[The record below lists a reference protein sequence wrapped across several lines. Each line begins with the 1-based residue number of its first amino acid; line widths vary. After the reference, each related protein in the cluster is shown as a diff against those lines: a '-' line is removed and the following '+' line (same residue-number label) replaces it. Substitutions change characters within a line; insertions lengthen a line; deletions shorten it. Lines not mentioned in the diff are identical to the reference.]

1 MLTSF
6 HRDHRRR
13 FVTDS
18 SAVAAQHSTN
28 RCGDG
33 HEPRQRQRRNVDE
46 EGYGSCSEISD
57 SVITENPVSMQDF

>member
-6 HRDHRRR
+6 HRDHSRRL
-13 FVTDS
+13 VSDC

-28 RCGDG
+28 MSEDG

-46 EGYGSCSEISD
+46 EGYGSCSEASD
-57 SVITENPVSMQDF
+57 SDITENPVSMQDF